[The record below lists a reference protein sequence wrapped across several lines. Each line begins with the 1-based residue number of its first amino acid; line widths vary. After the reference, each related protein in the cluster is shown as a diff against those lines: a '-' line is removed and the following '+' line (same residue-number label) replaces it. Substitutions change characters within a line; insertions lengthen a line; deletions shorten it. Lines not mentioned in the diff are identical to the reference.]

1 MRRSISFGCL
11 FLAGLLLPAGTA
23 NALIQ
28 IDRGIA
34 GARLGASRADVRAA
48 LGKPSKVKSGSNDF
62 GRYVRYTYAGGIR
75 VTFQGR
81 THVTAVETTGLGDRT
96 SRGIGVGSSEA
107 AVKARVRGVRCETF
121 ASLRSCHTGNLLPG
135 RRITDFRIVGG
146 KVDRVVVGLVID

>member
-1 MRRSISFGCL
+1 
-11 FLAGLLLPAGTA
+11 LAGLLLPAGTA

-48 LGKPSKVKSGSNDF
+48 LGKPAKVKSGSNDF
-62 GRYVRYTYAGGIR
+62 GRYVQYTYGGGIR

-81 THVTAVETTGLGDRT
+81 THVTSVETTGLGDRT
-96 SRGIGVGSSEA
+96 SRGIGVGSTEA
-107 AVKARVRGVRCETF
+107 AVKARVRGVKCETF

-135 RRITDFRIVGG
+135 RRVTDFRIVGG
-146 KVDRVVVGLVID
+146 KVDRVVVGLVSD